1 MKFFDLQNP
10 LFIPLWRRILV
21 VALAGGWAVVEFL
34 SGNPMWGL
42 VFAAAA
48 GWCAWSF
55 FVIFD
60 PPKEDDASPE

>member
-10 LFIPLWRRILV
+10 IFIPLWRRILV

-34 SGNPMWGL
+34 SGNPLWGAL
-42 VFAAAA
+42 FAAAA
-48 GWCAWSF
+48 AWCAWSF

-60 PPKEDDASPE
+60 PPSDEDASAD